1 MTKFL
6 IVTNFNCEKIKMHKV
21 KEILLNLQLIAQFFE
36 LLRLFLLSC
45 PNLDK
50 AKFVAI
56 GYIFRI
62 FAFLKN

>member
-1 MTKFL
+1 
-6 IVTNFNCEKIKMHKV
+6 MHKV

-36 LLRLFLLSC
+36 LLRLFLLIC

-50 AKFVAI
+50 TKFVAI

-62 FAFLKN
+62 FAFLKNWI